1 MSVIALKYCL
11 PALLGYILFIGISG
25 RFNPFNRPAE
35 LVHRPSWFFG
45 LWTGVAVAAVLTL
58 GLHMAYSMTL
68 ESVRHLFVPSAT
80 VLAAL
85 LIAGLCGFL
94 WYRSSVNQTLA
105 GEASTSAAAGSWSL
119 QNNALAERADR
130 PADTISDES
139 VEALALNK
147 GEAAS
152 AISDKDINS
161 ALDSAAE
168 MLSDDEFD
176 ATLAFAEYDDTEAES
191 GEFSHPDATPE
202 ATTDV
207 NSAVGTPNSAV
218 HAPEGPPM
226 AMQSSELKIDS
237 NTQAELHS
245 LSIDNAGTPTELTAI
260 VDDQLKGAL
269 EQEIQLRQET
279 EKHLR
284 ITRKALAVLESESRS
299 YEMSKAEALTHLEE
313 ELENRIRQ
321 TAKAEARG
329 NREAAKRLSLEAD
342 VVSAKQQLSAAKTE
356 LRKNTTARAK
366 ALATADRAV
375 TFAKQAIN
383 ARSVAEHRVKE
394 LEATLSNRQSTI
406 SSLIQSLEK
415 EKRRTQNE
423 IQVLAK
429 QMLMEEKQI
438 RARRRLDEAARR
450 VEGKLANRLVKKVA
464 RSRPVTAG

>member
-1 MSVIALKYCL
+1 
-11 PALLGYILFIGISG
+11 
-25 RFNPFNRPAE
+25 
-35 LVHRPSWFFG
+35 
-45 LWTGVAVAAVLTL
+45 
-58 GLHMAYSMTL
+58 
-68 ESVRHLFVPSAT
+68 
-80 VLAAL
+80 
-85 LIAGLCGFL
+85 
-94 WYRSSVNQTLA
+94 
-105 GEASTSAAAGSWSL
+105 
-119 QNNALAERADR
+119 
-130 PADTISDES
+130 
-139 VEALALNK
+139 
-147 GEAAS
+147 
-152 AISDKDINS
+152 
-161 ALDSAAE
+161 
-168 MLSDDEFD
+168 
-176 ATLAFAEYDDTEAES
+176 
-191 GEFSHPDATPE
+191 
-202 ATTDV
+202 
-207 NSAVGTPNSAV
+207 
-218 HAPEGPPM
+218 
-226 AMQSSELKIDS
+226 
-237 NTQAELHS
+237 LHS

-450 VEGKLANRLVKKVA
+450 VEGKLTNRLVKKVA